1 MHDSEYDNLVARNF
15 KPYSEWHRAIYD
27 GAFELYHHNESPIT
41 MLDAGCGIGYG
52 YESMV
57 EHGVM
62 GVYVGVDPDK
72 QSIDYCKQKFINNLR
87 RRPMPADDIHRSVF
101 TTTFNC
107 GDFMSF
113 EERYE
118 FDIAFCVEVIEHVDE
133 KDRSAF
139 LKKVA
144 QSAKVAFISTPDVTK
159 NAHGV
164 YTPSR
169 MIDLL
174 RTGLELNAVAIPRD
188 NTILYVASK
197 G

>member
-1 MHDSEYDNLVARNF
+1 MHDSEYDNLVARGF

-27 GAFELYHHNESPIT
+27 GAFELYHHNESTIT
-41 MLDAGCGIGYG
+41 ILDAGCGIGYG

-57 EHGVM
+57 NHRVM

-72 QSIDYCKQKFINNLR
+72 QSIDYCKQKFVSNATFHR
-87 RRPMPADDIHRSVF
+87 R
-101 TTTFNC
+101 
-107 GDFMSF
+107 GFMSF
-113 EERYE
+113 EEQYE
-118 FDIAFCVEVIEHVDE
+118 FDLAFCVEVIEHVDE
-133 KDRSAF
+133 NDRSAF
-139 LKKVA
+139 LKKVV